1 MRRVNRIKRK
11 TGDIMPANS
20 PEVVGYARRHSRYL
34 DRLLTARADQA
45 ERLAARLAHAFDRAE
60 MEQFAGW
67 DTLTTPEALM
77 PALRSLRQAMMAR
90 VIARDLGGMADLA
103 EVVDSVSQL
112 AEFAVQQ
119 ALRVGKLALSHYG
132 RPIGSDTGE
141 EQELIVVGMGKLGG
155 GELNV
160 SSDIDLIFIYPEG
173 GETDGERKLSNHEYF
188 TQLGK
193 LLIKMISEPTGDGL
207 VFRVDMRLRP
217 YGDSGPLVMSFAAL
231 ENYLLTQ
238 GREWERYAWI
248 KGKALSG
255 DAAGLN
261 ELVRPF
267 VYRKYLDYN
276 AYGAMR
282 ELHSQIRR
290 EVARRDMAENIKL
303 GPGGIREAEFT
314 AQVFQLIRGGRE
326 KSLQLRSTRETLDKL
341 AELRLLEPRA
351 VAELHEAYAF
361 LRNVEHRLQYYED
374 QQTQTLPGSADQQ
387 ASLAA
392 TMGYPDWDAFMNGL
406 NEQRR
411 RVTRHFEQVFI
422 LPTEGAPDHPLLPL
436 WRDIEEGHTT
446 EQLAELGYQDPQG
459 VGRQLLALARSQR
472 YQQMAQA
479 TKKKLD
485 NLIAPLIEVA
495 AGFHNPDATLTR
507 VLDLME
513 AISRRAAYLA
523 LLTEYPQT
531 LQRLA
536 SLYSSSAWVATYL
549 TRHPILLDE
558 LLDARVLY
566 ASPDWPQLATQL
578 EQQLADCADD
588 TEAKMDTLRH
598 FQHAQ
603 TFRLV
608 AQDLAGMWTVEALSD
623 QLSQLADLV
632 LDATLRHAWLSMPS
646 RHTERPRFAIV
657 GYGKLGGKEL
667 GYASDLDIIF
677 LYDDAHPDAQ
687 DNYAKLA
694 RRISTWLTTVTAAGI
709 VYDIDLRLRPNG
721 SSGLLVSSVM
731 AFEHYQRTDAWV
743 WEHQALTRARFV
755 AGDAEIGARFE
766 EIRHQLLTQPR
777 DEEKLKQEVLDMRA
791 RMLESHPAREE
802 DVKHARGGIID
813 VEFIVQYLILAH
825 ANRLPELTENSGN
838 IALLAVAA
846 ADGLITPE
854 AAESGRIAYRYFRK
868 LQHLSRLNESKDV
881 ELDVLLQAHYADV
894 RALWQQVFGT
904 EAA

>member
-1 MRRVNRIKRK
+1 MPVNPHQA
-11 TGDIMPANS
+11 MS
-20 PEVVGYARRHSRYL
+20 EARRHSHYL
-34 DRLLTARADQA
+34 DRLLTTRDEEVQRLA
-45 ERLAARLAHAFDRAE
+45 ERVGHVFDITEMQAFADWP
-60 MEQFAGW
+60 Q
-67 DTLTTPEALM
+67 LITPEALM
-77 PALRSLRQAMMAR
+77 PVLRKLRMAVMAR
-90 VIARDLGGMADLA
+90 IITRDINRLA
-103 EVVDSVSQL
+103 NLDEVVSTVSLL
-112 AEFAVQQ
+112 AEFAV
-119 ALRVGKLALSHYG
+119 AESLRVGKLALAHFG
-132 RPIGSDTGE
+132 QPIGADTGE
-141 EQELIVVGMGKLGG
+141 EQEMIVVGMGKLGG

-160 SSDIDLIFIYPEG
+160 SSDIDLIFIYPET
-173 GETDGERKLSNHEYF
+173 GETNGDRKTSNHEYF

-193 LLIKMISEPTGDGL
+193 LLIRMISEPTGDGL

-217 YGDSGPLVMSFAAL
+217 YGDSGPLVMSFSAL

-248 KGKALSG
+248 KAKALSG

-267 VYRKYLDYN
+267 IYRKYLDYN

-303 GPGGIREAEFT
+303 GPGGIREVEFA

-326 KSLQLRSTRETLDKL
+326 RSLQLRSTRETLDRL
-341 AELRLLEPRA
+341 AELRLLEPEA
-351 VAELHEAYAF
+351 VAELHEAYAY
-361 LRNVEHRLQYYED
+361 LRDVEHRLQYYDD
-374 QQTQTLPGSADQQ
+374 QQTQTLPSGAHQQ
-387 ASLAA
+387 ASLAES
-392 TMGYPDWDAFMNGL
+392 MGHSGDWFAFMNAL

-422 LPTEGAPDHPLLPL
+422 LPTEGAAAHPLMPL
-436 WRDIEEGHTT
+436 WRDIIDDAAIGK
-446 EQLAELGYQDPQG
+446 LADLGYQDPQA
-459 VGRQLLALARSQR
+459 VSRQLSALAKSQR

-485 NLIAPLIEVA
+485 DLIAPLIEVA
-495 AGFHNPDATLTR
+495 AGFPNPDDTLAR
-507 VLDLME
+507 VLDLLE

-536 SLYSSSAWVATYL
+536 SLYSASAWVSTYL

-558 LLDARVLY
+558 LLDGRVLY
-566 ASPDWPQLATQL
+566 ASPDWTQQAVQL
-578 EQQLADCADD
+578 EQQLADCGED

-603 TFRLV
+603 AFRLV

-632 LDATLRHAWLSMPS
+632 LDAALRHAWQNVPT
-646 RHTERPRFAIV
+646 RHAETPNFAIV

-677 LYDDAHPDAQ
+677 LYDDAHPDAAEQ
-687 DNYAKLA
+687 YAKLA
-694 RRISTWLTTVTAAGI
+694 RRLSTWLTSVTSAG
-709 VYDIDLRLRPNG
+709 VLYDIDLRLRPNG
-721 SSGLLVSSVM
+721 SSGLLVSSLT
-731 AFEHYQRTDAWV
+731 AFESYQREHAWV

-755 AGDAEIGARFE
+755 AGDVKLGERFE
-766 EIRHQLLTQPR
+766 ALRHNLLTQER
-777 DEEKLKQEVLDMRA
+777 DQAVLKKEVLDMRA
-791 RMLESHPAREE
+791 RMLESHPALET
-802 DVKHARGGIID
+802 DVKNARGGIID

-825 ANRLPELTENSGN
+825 AHRLPELTQNSGN

-846 ADGLITPE
+846 EDGLIDPE
-854 AAESGRIAYRYFRK
+854 LAEAGRAAYRYQRK
-868 LQHLSRLNESKDV
+868 QQHTSRLTGTGQVEVDV
-881 ELDVLLQAHYADV
+881 VLLSHYGQV
-894 RALWQQVFGT
+894 QALWQQVFGV
-904 EAA
+904 EASAH